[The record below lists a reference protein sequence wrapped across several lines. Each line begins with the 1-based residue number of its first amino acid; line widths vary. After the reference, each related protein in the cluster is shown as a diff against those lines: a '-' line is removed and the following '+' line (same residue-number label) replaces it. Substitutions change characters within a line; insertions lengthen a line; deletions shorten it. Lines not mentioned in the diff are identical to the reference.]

1 MIAEPC
7 TVEPFRDQFQAA
19 LFGSVPDHIDR
30 LTWDRARIE
39 AHQLQRLRALL
50 AVAIERS
57 PFHARRLSGIDPTT
71 FELADLARLPV
82 MTKAE
87 MMHHFDDV
95 VTDRRLTR
103 ATAEATITATGNMLT
118 TVHAFDE
125 HLREGF
131 TGDEL
136 DQLHALLQRLRTN
149 VAPAITDR
157 AENDA

>member
-1 MIAEPC
+1 MTIEPC
-7 TVEPFRDQFQAA
+7 TLEPFRDQFQAA

-30 LTWDRARIE
+30 LTWDRERIE

-87 MMHHFDDV
+87 MMPSL
-95 VTDRRLTR
+95 RRR
-103 ATAEATITATGNMLT
+103 G
-118 TVHAFDE
+118 HRSPSDSR
-125 HLREGF
+125 HG
-131 TGDEL
+131 
-136 DQLHALLQRLRTN
+136 
-149 VAPAITDR
+149 
-157 AENDA
+157 